1 MDLTWLALIAPVVAL
16 PAVAGAA
23 RLENLATRPVEEPSD
38 TTR

>member
-23 RLENLATRPVEEPSD
+23 RLENLATRPVRK
-38 TTR
+38 TRDPIG